1 MAAMVF
7 RDADPP
13 CCHACLRRLPRE
25 ESDETLRCQGCRI
38 ERYCSST
45 CMNTARLTHHSPA
58 GECAAFEA
66 AMDAECSGGLAFAF
80 DDLPNRFLVRV
91 VSQAGGWRVPG
102 EPAQRGALIHR
113 FLTLEASVP
122 EEGTVERRLLASIA
136 RNTLR
141 LMDESVN
148 EGVKT
153 VDPDASAE
161 GTSLR
166 LGESELTRVM
176 CCVHRNSHA
185 LYAHV
190 GSDGAE
196 AGSVGVESRP
206 VGAAVYLE
214 GSAFNHSCR
223 PGATF
228 GEGGGTELRV
238 VSSRR
243 IVRGEEVTIS
253 YVPVSMEREERRKI
267 LRSKY
272 GFTCDCDRCAE
283 EEARDGKVRKEG
295 QGDFFVRNSAN

>member
-13 CCHACLRRLPRE
+13 CCHACVRRLPRE
-25 ESDETLRCQGCRI
+25 EDETLRCQGCGI

-45 CMNTARLTHHSPA
+45 CMNTARLTYHSPE

-66 AMDAECSGGLAFAF
+66 AMDAECSGGPAFAF

-91 VSQAGGWRVPG
+91 MSQAGGWRVPG
-102 EPAQRGALIHR
+102 EPAQRGALIR
-113 FLTLEASVP
+113 RVLSLEASVP

-148 EGVKT
+148 EGMKT
-153 VDPDASAE
+153 VDPDASTE
-161 GTSLR
+161 GTLLR

-185 LYAHV
+185 LYVHS
-190 GSDGAE
+190 GSDGGE
-196 AGSVGVESRP
+196 TGSMDGESQP

-253 YVPVSMEREERRKI
+253 YVPVSMGREERRKT

-272 GFTCDCDRCAE
+272 GFTCDCDRCAGGSGE
-283 EEARDGKVRKEG
+283 QVREG
-295 QGDFFVRNSAN
+295 DKCEILRN

>member
-1 MAAMVF
+1 MVATRDIEEGASDPASQLAVSFPPFLRITHVSDPLKSLTHQEPRSLFPQESSCCRRHRWRRWCFETPTRRAAT
-7 RDADPP
+7 R
-13 CCHACLRRLPRE
+13 ACGACRERR
-25 ESDETLRCQGCRI
+25 SDETLRCQGCRI

-66 AMDAECSGGLAFAF
+66 AMDAECSGGPAFAF

-214 GSAFNHSCR
+214 GSAFNHRVAREQPSAR
-223 PGATF
+223 G
-228 GEGGGTELRV
+228 GERA
-238 VSSRR
+238 SRH
-243 IVRGEEVTIS
+243 
-253 YVPVSMEREERRKI
+253 
-267 LRSKY
+267 L
-272 GFTCDCDRCAE
+272 
-283 EEARDGKVRKEG
+283 
-295 QGDFFVRNSAN
+295 